1 MARELGA
8 AMHPAERE
16 GEEKLPEG
24 REVADEDLFKG
35 RTRSPGDGS
44 EREIQWRLTGVVR
57 KVDVRAESFVESA
70 Q

>member
-24 REVADEDLFKG
+24 REVAVEDTFEG
-35 RTRSPGDGS
+35 VPRIPGDGS
-44 EREIQWRLTGVVR
+44 ERKIQRRRTGIVR
-57 KVDVRAESFVESA
+57 KVDVRAEA
-70 Q
+70 

>member
-24 REVADEDLFKG
+24 REVADEDLFVG

-44 EREIQWRLTGVVR
+44 EREIQRRRAGIVR
-57 KVDVRAESFVESA
+57 KVDVRAEAWS
-70 Q
+70 